1 MKHLSNKCEK
11 FAADATLCAYHS
23 PCQMRHGC
31 VAVVGGKVIARGF
44 NHYRCCSNDGIIG
57 ENSCTCHAECD
68 VLRRLNKMNYL
79 NSGKKITFYI
89 MRIGEGGDL
98 RNSAPCGEC
107 YLKML
112 EYGIK
117 TIIYSNDDGSF
128 EKILLKDYV
137 PKVVTTGQR
146 WVRRQINNV

>member
-11 FAADATLCAYHS
+11 FAADATLSAYQS

-31 VAVVGGKVIARGF
+31 VAVVGGKVVARGF
-44 NHYRCCSNDGIIG
+44 NHYRSCSNDGIIG